1 MQGPYLTIGGESHG
15 IYKEKGSKFLSFA
28 YPVESEKEAS
38 EHIESL
44 KKVYHDARHHCYAY
58 LLGKE
63 GNIIRTSDAGE
74 PRHSAGDPI
83 LNQIRSHGLS
93 DVLVVVVRYFG
104 GTKLGKSGLINA
116 YKKATEDALDK
127 IKPVEKLK
135 FKELSIRFNYD
146 GLSEIMRIIDMN
158 NLQIMVQSYHQEASI
173 TIRIRETEFDKIN
186 DLFSI
191 SPHVI
196 AIETLPG

>member
-1 MQGPYLTIGGESHG
+1 MHLT
-15 IYKEKGSKFLSFA
+15 
-28 YPVESEKEAS
+28 
-38 EHIESL
+38 
-44 KKVYHDARHHCYAY
+44 
-58 LLGKE
+58 
-63 GNIIRTSDAGE
+63 
-74 PRHSAGDPI
+74 
-83 LNQIRSHGLS
+83 
-93 DVLVVVVRYFG
+93 
-104 GTKLGKSGLINA
+104 
-116 YKKATEDALDK
+116 
-127 IKPVEKLK
+127 K